1 MLVYTCLTGYYF
13 TIKSM
18 FFFNISI
25 TSTNIPIWEYI
36 IHRNTHAHT
45 HTHMPVWKCKSC
57 MQIYMCTHTD
67 QYGIHVIYM
76 THTWVHI
83 HTCASIVSSVPHTCT
98 QTYVGREYHVQDMF
112 KTFQKLSLPLD
123 LRPNQDCATFVKDI
137 QHLVSSLPI
146 LYFLQKEGFKRL
158 PLKFFQWSRNVT
170 LDTSGQIFRSH
181 ISILLQSQNKLE
193 INLYSLHCVGTP
205 ILSWVTVNQ
214 DQQDCPPT
222 VHRVSVPGVRTYH
235 PSHDCRP
242 QGRSTN
248 QWRSPVPEQIYKE
261 HREMTEENYFKKE
274 EGRGGSEGEKEE
286 SVHRPS
292 LEKFVLKEYQENKQ
306 NCARLTGKAP

>member
-1 MLVYTCLTGYYF
+1 
-13 TIKSM
+13 
-18 FFFNISI
+18 
-25 TSTNIPIWEYI
+25 
-36 IHRNTHAHT
+36 
-45 HTHMPVWKCKSC
+45 
-57 MQIYMCTHTD
+57 
-67 QYGIHVIYM
+67 
-76 THTWVHI
+76 
-83 HTCASIVSSVPHTCT
+83 
-98 QTYVGREYHVQDMF
+98 MF

-137 QHLVSSLPI
+137 QHLASSLPI

-242 QGRSTN
+242 
-248 QWRSPVPEQIYKE
+248 
-261 HREMTEENYFKKE
+261 
-274 EGRGGSEGEKEE
+274 
-286 SVHRPS
+286 
-292 LEKFVLKEYQENKQ
+292 
-306 NCARLTGKAP
+306 